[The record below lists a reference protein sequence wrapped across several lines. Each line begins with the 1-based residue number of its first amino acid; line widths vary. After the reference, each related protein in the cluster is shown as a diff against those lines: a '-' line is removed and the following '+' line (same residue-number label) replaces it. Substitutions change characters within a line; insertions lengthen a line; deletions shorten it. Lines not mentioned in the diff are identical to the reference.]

1 MDRVVDVSCVFGNG
15 RIQLKKRLR
24 VLLDLCDGDDVY
36 FKMDEDGRIYV
47 EKAAVEPKIG
57 FGRYVRSGA

>member
-1 MDRVVDVSCVFGNG
+1 MERVVEVCKVFGNG
-15 RIQLKKRLR
+15 RIQLKKRVR
-24 VLLDLCDGDDVY
+24 VLLNVNDGDDVY

>member
-1 MDRVVDVSCVFGNG
+1 VFGNG